1 LSSWIFEAV
10 GYVGAGLTLVT
21 HALMCGGRIH
31 PRGTRYM
38 VGNVAALLFLSVN
51 AIHHGAYPGL
61 VVSGVFSLITVVGWI
76 FSDFRHG
83 EDRV

>member
-1 LSSWIFEAV
+1 
-10 GYVGAGLTLVT
+10 
-21 HALMCGGRIH
+21 
-31 PRGTRYM
+31 M